1 MKDIL
6 KFISIVLITI
16 ASFCFIFL
24 TKSNTF
30 ETLTIAIIYAI
41 FMEVMIPDK
50 EK

>member
-24 TKSNTF
+24 TKNNTF
-30 ETLTIAIIYAI
+30 ETLAIVMLYAI
-41 FMEVMIPDK
+41 FMEVVLPDK